1 MSYAHNKRA
10 HFDHEL
16 LDQYEAGIVLLG
28 TEVKSV
34 RNNRVKL
41 DGAYV
46 VVRGGEALLV
56 GASIPAW
63 QPINTAKS
71 YDPERSRK
79 LLLTQKELDKISL
92 LTDRQG
98 LTAIPL
104 SLYNKGRH
112 IKLSFAIA
120 RGKKQADKRETIK
133 KRDVKREIE
142 RTLKSQ

>member
-10 HFDHEL
+10 RFDHEL

-63 QPINTAKS
+63 QPINTVKS
-71 YDPERSRK
+71 YDPERPRK
-79 LLLTQKELDKISL
+79 LLLTQKELGKISL